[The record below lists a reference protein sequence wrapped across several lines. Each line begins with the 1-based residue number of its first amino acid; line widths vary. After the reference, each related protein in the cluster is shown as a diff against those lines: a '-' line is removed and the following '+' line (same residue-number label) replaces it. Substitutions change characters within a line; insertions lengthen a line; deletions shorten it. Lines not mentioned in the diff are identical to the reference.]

1 MASKLI
7 EYDCDIMCF
16 KCNKYVPQPRSRN
29 FPLFKFCPYCGEP
42 MGKKKEEKESNMPKC
57 QSCGATLEYTWYTDE
72 NGKEHNSIFQDCKYL
87 EMLVC
92 PDCKMIYALEMK

>member
-7 EYDCDIMCF
+7 E
-16 KCNKYVPQPRSRN
+16 
-29 FPLFKFCPYCGEP
+29 
-42 MGKKKEEKESNMPKC
+42 KETNMPKC
-57 QSCGATLEYTWYTDE
+57 HSCDATLEYTSYIDE

-92 PDCKMIYALEMK
+92 PDCKKIYALEMKW